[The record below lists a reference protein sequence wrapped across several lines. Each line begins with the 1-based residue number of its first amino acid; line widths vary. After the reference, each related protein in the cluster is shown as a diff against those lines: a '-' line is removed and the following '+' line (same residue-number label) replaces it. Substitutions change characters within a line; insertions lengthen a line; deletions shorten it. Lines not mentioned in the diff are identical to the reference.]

1 MEANENLTSPPLM
14 RIFNIEAGVQSKGEK
29 VGAMGLEPQVE
40 SSQHLTDVNP
50 NDGDRAHDVILLV
63 VKSFNN

>member
-1 MEANENLTSPPLM
+1 MEANENHSSLPLVG
-14 RIFNIEAGVQSKGEK
+14 IFNIETDVQSKRGK
-29 VGAMGLEPQVE
+29 VGAIGLEPQVE